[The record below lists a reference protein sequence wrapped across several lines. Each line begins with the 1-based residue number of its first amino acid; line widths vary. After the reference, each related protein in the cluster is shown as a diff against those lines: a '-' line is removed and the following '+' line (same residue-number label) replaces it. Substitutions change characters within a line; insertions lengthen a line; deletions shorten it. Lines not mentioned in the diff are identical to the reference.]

1 MIMEKRRLFQPKLF
15 APFSVVMYF
24 QLLKSQ
30 AAISSHHFLHMRVAF
45 DIIHSEDS
53 ADERISVDLS
63 VVAGQSG

>member
-1 MIMEKRRLFQPKLF
+1 
-15 APFSVVMYF
+15 MYF

-30 AAISSHHFLHMRVAF
+30 AAISSHHFLHMRVVF

-53 ADERISVDLS
+53 ADERISVDLP